1 MRVIYMDKDEII
13 SEIKRIAKK
22 SNGKAPGFQKFS
34 TETGLR
40 KSDWYPNIWL
50 RWGDAIIESGYQ
62 PNNYNTAY
70 DTDFLIK
77 KYIYFIR
84 ELNHFPIE
92 GELRIKRKTDKS
104 FPSHSGFSQLGT
116 KQDRIQKIINY
127 CQEKEEFNDIILHCS
142 KVIKT
147 AKYKDDST
155 HKKLEKVGYVYLL
168 RHGSRQE
175 YKIGRT
181 NNPIRREGE
190 IRLELPEKIQPIHY
204 IETDDPSGIENYWH
218 SRFASKRKEGEW
230 FSLTTNDVK
239 AFKRW
244 RKIY

>member
-13 SEIKRIAKK
+13 SEIKRIAKE

-77 KYIYFIR
+77 KYIDFIR

-127 CQEKEEFNDIILHCS
+127 CHGKEEFNDIILHCS

-155 HKKLEKVGYVYLL
+155 HEKLEKVGYVYLL